1 MHSLKHLNVWCI
13 QLEPGE
19 VEYTSRGI
27 TSPELLKMEVLNR
40 GYPPSITF
48 AVTYKEVLRRT
59 GRPVWVHLDLFGA
72 RKELTF
78 ACKAYEE
85 EDQQRLDVSKSCE
98 LD

>member
-1 MHSLKHLNVWCI
+1 M
-13 QLEPGE
+13 
-19 VEYTSRGI
+19 EYTSRGI
-27 TSPELLKMEVLNR
+27 TSAKLLKRAVLNR

-48 AVTYKEVLRRT
+48 AVTYKEELKRT

-72 RKELTF
+72 GENLTF

-85 EDQQRLDVSKSCE
+85 EDRQQLDGSGNGE